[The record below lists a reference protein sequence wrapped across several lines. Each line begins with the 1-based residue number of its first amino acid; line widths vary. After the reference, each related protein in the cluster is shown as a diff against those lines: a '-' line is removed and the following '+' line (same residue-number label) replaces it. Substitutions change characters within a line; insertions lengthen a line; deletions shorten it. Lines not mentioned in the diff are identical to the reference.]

1 MACNVTLTGIAL
13 DCVTNLSGI
22 KAIYLA
28 NDASVGNV
36 TVSEEQITAIDAS
49 AGTFYE
55 YIPAKNTGSLTKTLT
70 KDESTGVMYYTNEVV
85 AQFNKMDT
93 PKRKEISNSDSYG
106 FIVGGSNGFG
116 DYKEIPVGLC
126 GRVKVKIIGPIN
138 FGDLIEVSSIDGVG
152 RKSDFP
158 KPGYIIGKCLE
169 RKDSLG
175 TERVTMQIMLA

>member
-1 MACNVTLTGIAL
+1 MACNVTLMGIAL

-85 AQFNKMDT
+85 AQFNKMET
-93 PKRKEISNSDSYG
+93 KKRTELSNIDRG
-106 FIVGGSNGFG
+106 QFKAIVLDSNGKYWFLG
-116 DYKEIPVGLC
+116 YNNYVSASAVTGQTGAGLDD
-126 GRVKVKIIGPIN
+126 GNFYTLTLTDISAELPYEVQPDALTDIIA
-138 FGDLIEVSSIDGVG
+138 
-152 RKSDFP
+152 K
-158 KPGYIIGKCLE
+158 
-169 RKDSLG
+169 
-175 TERVTMQIMLA
+175 

>member
-36 TVSEEQITAIDAS
+36 TVSEEQITTIDAS

-85 AQFNKMDT
+85 AQFNKMET
-93 PKRKEISNSDSYG
+93 KKRTELSNIDRG
-106 FIVGGSNGFG
+106 QFKAIVLDSNGKYWFLG
-116 DYKEIPVGLC
+116 YDNYVSASAVTGQTGAGLDD
-126 GRVKVKIIGPIN
+126 GN
-138 FGDLIEVSSIDGVG
+138 FYTLTLTDISAELPYEV
-152 RKSDFP
+152 KSDALAD
-158 KPGYIIGKCLE
+158 IIAK
-169 RKDSLG
+169 
-175 TERVTMQIMLA
+175 

>member
-1 MACNVTLTGIAL
+1 MGIAL
-13 DCVTNLSGI
+13 DCGTNLSGI

-85 AQFNKMDT
+85 AQFNKMET
-93 PKRKEISNSDSYG
+93 KKRTELSNIDRG
-106 FIVGGSNGFG
+106 QFKAIVLDSNGKYWFLG
-116 DYKEIPVGLC
+116 YDNYVSASAVTGQTGAGLDD
-126 GRVKVKIIGPIN
+126 GNFYTLTLTDISAELPYEVKSEALADIIA
-138 FGDLIEVSSIDGVG
+138 
-152 RKSDFP
+152 K
-158 KPGYIIGKCLE
+158 
-169 RKDSLG
+169 
-175 TERVTMQIMLA
+175 

>member
-85 AQFNKMDT
+85 AQFNKMET
-93 PKRKEISNSDSYG
+93 KKRTELSNIDRG
-106 FIVGGSNGFG
+106 QFKAIVLDSNGKYWFLG
-116 DYKEIPVGLC
+116 YDNYVSASAVTGQTGAGLDD
-126 GRVKVKIIGPIN
+126 GN
-138 FGDLIEVSSIDGVG
+138 FYTLTLTDISAELPYEV
-152 RKSDFP
+152 KSDALAD
-158 KPGYIIGKCLE
+158 IIAK
-169 RKDSLG
+169 
-175 TERVTMQIMLA
+175 

>member
-36 TVSEEQITAIDAS
+36 TVSEEQITTIDAS

-55 YIPAKNTGSLTKTLT
+55 YIPAKNTGSLTKPLT

-85 AQFNKMDT
+85 AQFNKMET
-93 PKRKEISNSDSYG
+93 KKRTELSNIDRG
-106 FIVGGSNGFG
+106 QFKAIVLDSNGKYWFLG
-116 DYKEIPVGLC
+116 YDNYVSASAVTGQTGAGLDD
-126 GRVKVKIIGPIN
+126 GN
-138 FGDLIEVSSIDGVG
+138 FYTLTLTDISAELPYEV
-152 RKSDFP
+152 KSDALAD
-158 KPGYIIGKCLE
+158 IIAK
-169 RKDSLG
+169 
-175 TERVTMQIMLA
+175 

>member
-1 MACNVTLTGIAL
+1 MSCNVTLTGIAL

-85 AQFNKMDT
+85 AQFNKMET
-93 PKRKEISNSDSYG
+93 KKRTELSNIDRG
-106 FIVGGSNGFG
+106 QFKAIVLDSNGKYWFLG
-116 DYKEIPVGLC
+116 YDNYVSASAVTGQTGAGLDD
-126 GRVKVKIIGPIN
+126 GN
-138 FGDLIEVSSIDGVG
+138 FYTLTLTDISAELPYEV
-152 RKSDFP
+152 KSDALTD
-158 KPGYIIGKCLE
+158 IIAK
-169 RKDSLG
+169 
-175 TERVTMQIMLA
+175 